1 MVLSVFGWDPHW
13 EGVYIFYKLPGDT
26 GCAGPRSHV
35 QEQSCKEI
43 NVMMMFEK
51 GRAGARAKEGIVA
64 MELSNNEDLN

>member
-1 MVLSVFGWDPHW
+1 M
-13 EGVYIFYKLPGDT
+13 
-26 GCAGPRSHV
+26 